1 MLAIVGVFVRNGSKT
16 CLTLQ
21 GYNVRIALKDKLFLS
36 SCKGLCGLKYG
47 VCSALSIHILKKKT
61 FARSSIFFSA
71 MAMKFEK
78 PPCQPEK
85 TSCNSSLYIVPY
97 FHVLPLIS
105 PVVEMSTF

>member
-47 VCSALSIHILKKKT
+47 VCSALSIHILKKKPLRGQV
-61 FARSSIFFSA
+61 FFFSHGN
-71 MAMKFEK
+71 E
-78 PPCQPEK
+78 
-85 TSCNSSLYIVPY
+85 I
-97 FHVLPLIS
+97 
-105 PVVEMSTF
+105 